1 MRFDNYLKEDSINEN
16 IIIDTLKKIAGKPAN
31 AVMKLFKDGFE
42 KFVNIFQEQ
51 DEMTQQ
57 KVLAAINKA
66 YGTNYKDTN
75 DLKKAIRANLK
86 ESNELN
92 EDWKHYWDL
101 IKGEAFPALSFY
113 PALTVWLEI
122 DKLIRGNDANA
133 RVIVVYGLLWLL
145 LISGK
150 FIKGFRQWKKD
161 NPEAYAE
168 EYPKRAAK
176 AAEKAKKKNQKGTS
190 SRGAS
195 GQEKWKKPSIF
206 GKGGIGFR

>member
-1 MRFDNYLKEDSINEN
+1 MRFDNYLKEDYLNEN

-42 KFVNIFQEQ
+42 KFINIFQEQ
-51 DEMTQQ
+51 DDMTQE
-57 KVLAAINKA
+57 KILGAINK
-66 YGTNYKDTN
+66 GFGMNIKDVK
-75 DLKKAIRANLK
+75 DLKKQIRANIK
-86 ESNELN
+86 ESTELN

-113 PALTVWLEI
+113 PALTVWLEL
-122 DKLIRGNDANA
+122 DKLLRGNDANT

-150 FIKGFRQWKKD
+150 FIKGFREWKKN
-161 NPEAYAE
+161 NPEEYAE

-176 AAEKAKKKNQKGTS
+176 AAAKAKKKALK
-190 SRGAS
+190 R
-195 GQEKWKKPSIF
+195 KIV
-206 GKGGIGFR
+206 GKYGPPG

>member
-1 MRFDNYLKEDSINEN
+1 MRFDNYLKEDYLNEN

-42 KFVNIFQEQ
+42 KFINIFQEQ
-51 DEMTQQ
+51 DDMTQE
-57 KVLAAINKA
+57 KILGAINK
-66 YGTNYKDTN
+66 GFGMNIKDVK
-75 DLKKAIRANLK
+75 DLKKQIRANIK
-86 ESNELN
+86 ESTELN

-113 PALTVWLEI
+113 PALTVWLEL
-122 DKLIRGNDANA
+122 DKLLRGNDANT

-150 FIKGFRQWKKD
+150 FIKGFREWKKN
-161 NPEAYAE
+161 NPEEYAE

-176 AAEKAKKKNQKGTS
+176 AAAKAKKKALERK
-190 SRGAS
+190 
-195 GQEKWKKPSIF
+195 IV
-206 GKGGIGFR
+206 GKYGPPG

>member
-1 MRFDNYLKEDSINEN
+1 MRFDNYLKEDNLNEN

-42 KFVNIFQEQ
+42 KFIGIFQEQ
-51 DEMTQQ
+51 DDMTQESIL
-57 KVLAAINKA
+57 KLINKGF
-66 YGTNYKDTN
+66 GTSYKNTN
-75 DLKKAIRANLK
+75 DLKRAMSANIK
-86 ESNELN
+86 ESTGLN
-92 EDWKHYWDL
+92 EDWAHYWDL

-122 DKLIRGNDANA
+122 DKLLRGNDANT

-150 FIKGFRQWKKD
+150 FIKGFREWKKN
-161 NPEAYAE
+161 NPEEYAA

-176 AAEKAKKKNQKGTS
+176 QAEKDKKRALKRK
-190 SRGAS
+190 
-195 GQEKWKKPSIF
+195 
-206 GKGGIGFR
+206 